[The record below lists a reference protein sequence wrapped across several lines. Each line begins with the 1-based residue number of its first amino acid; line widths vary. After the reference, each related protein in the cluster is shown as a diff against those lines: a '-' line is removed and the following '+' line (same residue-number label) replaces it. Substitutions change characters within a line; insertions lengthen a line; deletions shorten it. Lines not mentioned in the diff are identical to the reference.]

1 MDWADDITYSVHDVE
16 DFYRASRLPLHLLA
30 DRRYDKERK
39 GFFEKVFARH
49 PKKSGIWSDH
59 KSLEEAFNEVIIGLF
74 PLEGVYTGVWE
85 ERAALKDFTSQLIG
99 RYVGATSI
107 GEEGGYLQLRIDGDR
122 ELEVAMLKELT
133 WIYVIEAAELA
144 SQQEGQR
151 EVINGLFSI
160 YWDAA
165 QGRRS
170 QHLFHA
176 FIKKLSKDQQ
186 TIKRRSES

>member
-1 MDWADDITYSVHDVE
+1 M
-16 DFYRASRLPLHLLA
+16 
-30 DRRYDKERK
+30 
-39 GFFEKVFARH
+39 
-49 PKKSGIWSDH
+49 SDH

-85 ERAALKDFTSQLIG
+85 ERAALRDFTSQLIG

-133 WIYVIEAAELA
+133 WIYVIEATELA

-170 QHLFHA
+170 QHLFPRFYQKA
-176 FIKKLSKDQQ
+176 LKGSANDQEKKRVVVDLIAGMTEEQALAMYTRLTGISLGSGLEQIF
-186 TIKRRSES
+186 T